1 MSTIDQLKQE
11 RLKKIEE
18 MKKIGW
24 NPYPSSYDKK
34 NSIKEC
40 RESEGK
46 TVKTAGK
53 IFSLRTHG
61 NIAFADLKDETGKIQ
76 IFFQKKLLGDLYK
89 YLSLF
94 DIGDYLGVEGQVV
107 KTVAGEISIAPTNYT
122 LLGKSLLPLPHEWF
136 GLKNIESRYRQR
148 YLDLLMNPQVRQ
160 RFNIRS
166 KLVTSIRKYLDN
178 LGFFEV
184 ETPVLQPLYGGAN
197 AKPFVTHFNA
207 LDQKMYLRLAPE
219 LYLKRLIA
227 GGYERVYEIAK
238 DFRNEG
244 LDHAHNPEFTMI
256 EWYEAYADYQRV
268 MDVTEGLFKYLAKEL
283 YGNTK
288 MKIEDK
294 TIDIGEK
301 WPRIE
306 MTKVIKQKL
315 GLDVETMTDKELI
328 EFCRKEKI
336 DTLGGETK
344 GQLIFLIFEHRIPKT
359 LIEPVWIIDYP
370 EDVSPLSKSHPTKK
384 GWVERFEGYM
394 GGKEICDGWSEL
406 TDPIIQR
413 QRFINDVKAV
423 RKDRE
428 EAQQVDENFIESME
442 YGLPPLGGIGIGID
456 RLTMFFTNTWAI
468 KEIILF
474 PTLKNLELN
483 KTIPSST
490 INQENFDNVFYFNPS
505 LLKKFPQMKI
515 GVAIIKNV
523 DIHQGNK
530 HLEEL
535 KKQIISKQTCTSLE
549 QIGEISSIKAYRNCF
564 KAFGIDWH
572 SRHPSADALLRR
584 VIQGKGIY
592 NINTLVD
599 AYNLAVLE
607 THIALGA
614 FDLKYISLPTTL
626 RLAKEGETIKLL
638 GESENTKISEGEM
651 VYSDS
656 KQIITLDLNYRDA
669 DYTKVT
675 KETKDIIL
683 FADGCDGISEKE
695 VIMGLNKGIEY
706 IQKFCGGNLIFKK
719 LFSTSTIDLLP
730 SLSTFDPPSSTVKNN
745 NLISREKVLEI
756 LNKNIKNKNLIKHCL
771 AVESAMKNL
780 AKYFKEDENKYGIVG
795 LSHDADWEQTE
806 KNHELHGK
814 VSVDWLKQ
822 AGEKNQEIIETIL
835 SHNYTYN
842 HSSPPS
848 SKMAWS
854 LYCCDDL
861 TGLIVA
867 CALVMPSKKLSEVTV
882 ETVIKKMGSK
892 SFAAAVKRDQ
902 IKLCEEKLNIKLEDF
917 IGIVLKSMQSI
928 SQQLGL

>member
-1 MSTIDQLKQE
+1 MSSLDNLKNDRLE
-11 RLKKIEE
+11 KLKKIYE
-18 MKKIGW
+18 KGI

-46 TVKTAGK
+46 TIKTAGK

-76 IFFQKKLLGDLYK
+76 IFFKKDLLAESYK
-89 YLSLF
+89 QIELL

-107 KTVAGEISIAPTNYT
+107 KTVAGEISIAPKKFT
-122 LLGKSLLPLPHEWF
+122 LLAKSLLPLPHQWF
-136 GLKNIESRYRQR
+136 GLKDIEIRFRQR
-148 YLDLLMNPQVRQ
+148 YLDLLINPEVRNK
-160 RFNIRS
+160 FNVRT
-166 KLVTSIRKYLDN
+166 KLVSAIRQYLDN
-178 LGFFEV
+178 LGFWEV

-197 AKPFVTHFNA
+197 AKPFVTHFKA
-207 LDQKMYLRLAPE
+207 LGQKMYLRIAPE

-244 LDHAHNPEFTMI
+244 IDRSHNPEFTMI

-315 GLDVETMTDKELI
+315 GLDVETMTEKELI

-336 DTLGGETK
+336 DILGGETK
-344 GQLIFLIFEHRIPKT
+344 GQLIFLIFEHKIPQT
-359 LIEPVWIIDYP
+359 LIEPTWIIDYP
-370 EDVSPLSKSHPTKK
+370 EDVSPLCKNHRTKK
-384 GWVERFEGYM
+384 GWVERFEGYV

-468 KEIILF
+468 KEVILF
-474 PTLKNLELN
+474 PTLKNLESKN
-483 KTIPSST
+483 ST
-490 INQENFDNVFYFNPS
+490 PNP
-505 LLKKFPQMKI
+505 
-515 GVAIIKNV
+515 
-523 DIHQGNK
+523 
-530 HLEEL
+530 
-535 KKQIISKQTCTSLE
+535 
-549 QIGEISSIKAYRNCF
+549 
-564 KAFGIDWH
+564 
-572 SRHPSADALLRR
+572 
-584 VIQGKGIY
+584 
-592 NINTLVD
+592 
-599 AYNLAVLE
+599 
-607 THIALGA
+607 
-614 FDLKYISLPTTL
+614 LP
-626 RLAKEGETIKLL
+626 
-638 GESENTKISEGEM
+638 
-651 VYSDS
+651 
-656 KQIITLDLNYRDA
+656 
-669 DYTKVT
+669 
-675 KETKDIIL
+675 
-683 FADGCDGISEKE
+683 
-695 VIMGLNKGIEY
+695 
-706 IQKFCGGNLIFKK
+706 
-719 LFSTSTIDLLP
+719 
-730 SLSTFDPPSSTVKNN
+730 STVKKN

-756 LNKNIKNKNLIKHCL
+756 LNKNIKNKNLVKHCL
-771 AVESAMKNL
+771 AVETTMHGL
-780 AKYFKEDENKYGIVG
+780 AKYFNEDENKYGIVG

-806 KNHELHGK
+806 KDHKLHGK
-814 VSVDWLKQ
+814 KSVEWLRQ
-822 AGEKNQEIIETIL
+822 AGETNQEIIDAVV

-842 HSSPPS
+842 GGTSPS

-867 CALVMPSKKLSEVTV
+867 CALVMPNKKLSEVTV

-892 SFAAAVKRDQ
+892 SFAAAVNRDQ
-902 IKLCEEKLNIKLEDF
+902 IKLCQEKLGIKLEDF

-928 SQQLGL
+928 FQQLGL